1 MISVMIVDDDPF
13 VSGSLKIILDN
24 EPDIEVKAVA
34 NSGEEAVKLASSE
47 DPDVIVM
54 DIRMEGMNG
63 TDAAEKIIKN
73 GSKSA
78 ILFLTTFLDD
88 EYINKALKI
97 GAKGYIIKQDCGS
110 LPSSVRAVASGQAV
124 FGGKVV
130 EKLPDLLNRRDSFD
144 PSEFDIT
151 EKELEVI
158 KLVADGLS
166 NKEISVK
173 MFLGEGTVRNMVS
186 SILTK
191 LDLRDR
197 TQLACFY
204 YQKMV

>member
-34 NSGEEAVKLASSE
+34 NTGEEAVKLAPAVN
-47 DPDVIVM
+47 PDVIVM

-63 TDAAEKIIKN
+63 TDAAQKILEN
-73 GSKSA
+73 GSSAA

-97 GAKGYIIKQDCGS
+97 GAMGYIIKQDCGS

-130 EKLPDLLNRRDSFD
+130 EKLPDLLNRKERFD

-151 EKELEVI
+151 PKELEVI
-158 KLVADGLS
+158 KFVADGLS
-166 NKEISVK
+166 NKEIAEK

>member
-1 MISVMIVDDDPF
+1 MSVMIVDDDPF
-13 VSGSLKIILDN
+13 VSESLKIILDN
-24 EPDIEVKAVA
+24 ESDIEVKAVA
-34 NSGEEAVKLASSE
+34 NSGEEAVKLAPSVN
-47 DPDVIVM
+47 PDVIVM

-63 TDAAEKIIKN
+63 TDAAEKIIGN
-73 GSKSA
+73 GSASA

-130 EKLPDLLNRRDSFD
+130 EKLPDLLNRKERFD

-151 EKELEVI
+151 AKELEII
-158 KLVADGLS
+158 KLIADGMS
-166 NKEISVK
+166 NKEIAEKV
-173 MFLGEGTVRNMVS
+173 FLGEGTVRNMVS
-186 SILTK
+186 SILDK

-197 TQLACFY
+197 T
-204 YQKMV
+204 

>member
-24 EPDIEVKAVA
+24 EPDIEVKDVA
-34 NSGEEAVKLASSE
+34 NTGEEAVKLAPSVN
-47 DPDVIVM
+47 PDVIVM

-63 TDAAEKIIKN
+63 TDAAQKILEN
-73 GSKSA
+73 GSNAA
-78 ILFLTTFLDD
+78 ILVLTTFLDD

-97 GAKGYIIKQDCGS
+97 GAMGYIIKQDCGS

-130 EKLPDLLNRRDSFD
+130 EKLPDLLNRKERFD

-151 EKELEVI
+151 PKELEVI
-158 KLVADGLS
+158 KFVADGLS
-166 NKEISVK
+166 NKEIAEK

>member
-34 NSGEEAVKLASSE
+34 NTGEEAVDLAPSVN
-47 DPDVIVM
+47 PDVIVM
-54 DIRMEGMNG
+54 DIRMDGMNG
-63 TDAAEKIIKN
+63 TEAAQKIIEN
-73 GSKSA
+73 GSSAA

-130 EKLPDLLNRRDSFD
+130 EKLPDLLNRKERFD

-151 EKELEVI
+151 PKELEVI

-166 NKEISVK
+166 NKEIAEK
-173 MFLGEGTVRNMVS
+173 LFLGEGTVRNMVS

>member
-1 MISVMIVDDDPF
+1 MIVDDDPF

-34 NSGEEAVKLASSE
+34 GSGDEAVDLAPSV

-88 EYINKALKI
+88 EYINQALKI

-130 EKLPDLLNRRDSFD
+130 EKLPDLLNRKDNFD

-158 KLVADGLS
+158 KFIADGLS
-166 NKEISVK
+166 NKEISEK
-173 MFLGEGTVRNMVS
+173 MYLGEGTVRNMVS

>member
-34 NSGEEAVKLASSE
+34 NSGEEAVKLAPE
-47 DPDVIVM
+47 VAPDVIVM

-63 TDAAEKIIKN
+63 TEAAQKILEN
-73 GSKSA
+73 GSNAA

-97 GAKGYIIKQDCGS
+97 GAMGYIIKQDCGS

-130 EKLPDLLNRRDSFD
+130 EKLPDLLNRKERFD

-151 EKELEVI
+151 PKELEKRKKNLIWI
-158 KLVADGLS
+158 K
-166 NKEISVK
+166 
-173 MFLGEGTVRNMVS
+173 
-186 SILTK
+186 
-191 LDLRDR
+191 
-197 TQLACFY
+197 
-204 YQKMV
+204 